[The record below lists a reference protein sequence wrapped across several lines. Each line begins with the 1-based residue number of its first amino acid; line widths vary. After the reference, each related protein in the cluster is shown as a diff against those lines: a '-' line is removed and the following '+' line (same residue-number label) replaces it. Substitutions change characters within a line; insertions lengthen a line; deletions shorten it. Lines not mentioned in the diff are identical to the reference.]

1 MTRMHL
7 SSAEYSPP
15 IVAIV
20 ITSSSYTPPS
30 SQPSFIIIIM
40 IPFTVQ
46 PTNFQHVQ
54 ICPLCNH
61 ADDLATSGRRL
72 HQSLGAEWSGVFFLF
87 RLINV
92 KNQNKRLTASH
103 PFL

>member
-1 MTRMHL
+1 
-7 SSAEYSPP
+7 
-15 IVAIV
+15 
-20 ITSSSYTPPS
+20 
-30 SQPSFIIIIM
+30 M

-72 HQSLGAEWSGVFFLF
+72 HQSLGAEWSRVFFLF

-92 KNQNKRLTASH
+92 KKTKQTPDCVLSLPMRYQSLVDV
-103 PFL
+103 

>member
-1 MTRMHL
+1 
-7 SSAEYSPP
+7 
-15 IVAIV
+15 
-20 ITSSSYTPPS
+20 
-30 SQPSFIIIIM
+30 M

-72 HQSLGAEWSGVFFLF
+72 HQSLGAEWSWVFFLF

-92 KNQNKRLTASH
+92 KNKNAWLRLIPSYEVSVISRCIDYMSNLNR
-103 PFL
+103 PCMYLKM

>member
-30 SQPSFIIIIM
+30 SQPSFIIIM

-72 HQSLGAEWSGVFFLF
+72 HQSLGAEWS
-87 RLINV
+87 
-92 KNQNKRLTASH
+92 
-103 PFL
+103 